1 MKTMP
6 RIPVLALAV
15 ALPSALLSDGCREQG
30 ATVEARKRFTIVN
43 AGGARLQLR
52 GTLEARD
59 LGVIANPSGL
69 EIARVRHGD
78 GDSVA
83 KGDVILELDVSRTR
97 EDLARKREELRLLQ
111 GLSERERRVSGP
123 RERAD
128 GVERLAQLDLE
139 IRRTRTAVKLEEI
152 LAKRGVVESTRPG
165 EAQERLQRLVSLR
178 DEMARSLEVL
188 EGPGAGSA
196 DASGTTRILD
206 LQRTIAEEAR
216 IVAEAAI
223 VAPAAGRVRGLQP
236 LRPGP
241 TQPGP
246 LLSVFDPGALRVT
259 ATLWQN
265 QFVEVDVG
273 TACVVRPDFIP
284 DRQVECRVASKDPY
298 GTRAT
303 DPATGMEVSRFAVK
317 LDLVGS
323 VQGLLPGMTAT
334 ITFPGEAGVSQV
346 PKEFVGEDAGKRFV
360 LVEKPA
366 GPPDRVAV
374 DAATGWAEGFLG
386 VRGLEDGAV
395 LVAPDRAR

>member
-6 RIPVLALAV
+6 RSAVLVCAFVFPCALV
-15 ALPSALLSDGCREQG
+15 SGGCRKQ
-30 ATVEARKRFTIVN
+30 ASSAQARKRFTIVN

-59 LGVIANPSGL
+59 LAVIANPSGL
-69 EIARVRHGD
+69 AIARVRHGD
-78 GDSVA
+78 GEPVA
-83 KGDVILELDVSRTR
+83 KGDVILELEVSRTR
-97 EDLARKREELRLLQ
+97 EDLARRREELRLLQ

-128 GVERLAQLDLE
+128 AVERLAQLDLE
-139 IRRTRTAVKLEEI
+139 IRRTRTAVRLEEI
-152 LAKRGVVESTRPG
+152 LAKRGVVESTRPS
-165 EAQERLQRLVSLR
+165 EAQERLQRLLSLR
-178 DEMARSLEVL
+178 DEMARALEVL
-188 EGPGAGSA
+188 EEPAAGTT
-196 DASGTTRILD
+196 DASRTARILD
-206 LQRTIAEEAR
+206 LERTIAEQER
-216 IVAEAAI
+216 LLAEAVV
-223 VAPAAGRVRGLQP
+223 VAPAAGRVRALQP

-246 LLSVFDPGALRVT
+246 LLSVFDPNALRVT

-273 TACVVRPDFIP
+273 TECVVRPDFIP
-284 DRQVECRVASKDPY
+284 DRQVGCRIASKDPY
-298 GTRAT
+298 GTRTT

-360 LVEKPA
+360 LVEKQA

-374 DAATGWAEGFLG
+374 DIAPGWAEGFLG
-386 VRGLEDGAV
+386 VRGLEDGVV
-395 LVAPDRAR
+395 LVAPAPAR